1 MLNITQCAFL
11 IDKEKLSMAITRY
24 EPWGLLSQLQRELE
38 RSVAEGST
46 ATAEWSPAVDIREEA
61 DKFVIHADIPG
72 VKPEEIDISM
82 EDGVLT
88 IKGEKKSESKTE
100 KEGYKRV
107 ERTYGSFYRRFSLPD
122 TANAE
127 AISASSKHGVL
138 EVVIPK
144 REAVQ
149 PKKIS
154 VTAAE

>member
-1 MLNITQCAFL
+1 
-11 IDKEKLSMAITRY
+11 MALTRY

-38 RSVAEGST
+38 RNVAEGST
-46 ATAEWSPAVDIREEA
+46 ATAEWSPAVDIKEDA
-61 DKFVIHADIPG
+61 NKFVIHADIPG
-72 VKPEEIDISM
+72 VKPEEIDINM
-82 EDGVLT
+82 ENGVLT

-138 EVVIPK
+138 EIVIPK
-144 REAVQ
+144 REAVL
-149 PKKIS
+149 PKKIN
-154 VTAAE
+154 VKAAE